1 MTVLRAALLFDH
13 PTTRLF
19 ASRILESFFFFASS
33 SSFFSTTSTRSF
45 LRDPSSRCSRVYP
58 RYFSVTVPPLR
69 IPPPFPLPGS
79 CTLVPP
85 QPPSIEVLCKQTH
98 ESERRIEG
106 FPCPLVHRLLLLLPL
121 PSLVSHHAADF
132 RKVKRVATMGKA
144 ACPLSDGN
152 GIIRPYERY
161 CVAYEIRRIRRL
173 QIRRDIICTST
184 FNSSAARRK
193 LSYNSYAN
201 STTLQFVKLEFRITK

>member
-19 ASRILESFFFFASS
+19 ASRILESSFFFFCFLILLLLHHLA
-33 SSFFSTTSTRSF
+33 RSF
-45 LRDPSSRCSRVYP
+45 LLDPSSRSSRVYP

-106 FPCPLVHRLLLLLPL
+106 FPCPLIPPLLLLLL
-121 PSLVSHHAADF
+121 LFLVSSPATLLTFAKLSEWL
-132 RKVKRVATMGKA
+132 RWEKRRVHSRMGMG
-144 ACPLSDGN
+144 LSDHTSA
-152 GIIRPYERY
+152 RLL
-161 CVAYEIRRIRRL
+161 RRIRNPSRSPIANTQRYHL
-173 QIRRDIICTST
+173 HIDI
-184 FNSSAARRK
+184 
-193 LSYNSYAN
+193 
-201 STTLQFVKLEFRITK
+201 